1 MGRPPCCDKEGVKKG
16 PWTPE
21 EDLVLVSYVQ
31 EHGPGNWRA
40 VQATTGLAR
49 CGKSC
54 RLRWTNYL
62 RPGIRRGGFSDHE
75 DRLIAHLQ
83 ALLGNRW
90 AAIASYLPDRTD
102 NDVKNYWNTH
112 LKKKLLLLHQ
122 HAPPATPSPPS
133 NKNKGQWE
141 LRLQTDIDLARRA
154 LRDALASPPA
164 GTMITGA
171 TAPAPL
177 PLPAEPAPAYALTA
191 RDVSCMQDGWAPP
204 TPGKKSGSPATPPQ
218 PVAAESASGSTSE
231 LATECS
237 AASISSTSNNKR
249 AAPVAENQLFVREEE
264 KEAAGEVRLSE
275 IESWLLE
282 DGSGEQKP
290 PAHDG
295 TLLDAA
301 LLHSF
306 GF

>member
-40 VQATTGLAR
+40 VPASTGLMR
-49 CGKSC
+49 CSKSC

-62 RPGIRRGGFSDHE
+62 RPGIRRGGFSGDE

-112 LKKKLLLLHQ
+112 LRKKLLLQQQKMQLQ
-122 HAPPATPSPPS
+122 QRASAALSPPLPPPPH
-133 NKNKGQWE
+133 KGQWE
-141 LRLQTDIDLARRA
+141 LKLQTDIGLARRA
-154 LRDALASPPA
+154 LRDALSCSPP
-164 GTMITGA
+164 
-171 TAPAPL
+171 APAPL
-177 PLPAEPAPAYALTA
+177 LPAEPPPPPAALAQGYALTA
-191 RDVSCMQDGWAPP
+191 RDVSGVPNGWAPQVE
-204 TPGKKSGSPATPPQ
+204 KSGGA
-218 PVAAESASGSTSE
+218 VAAESASGSTSE
-231 LATECS
+231 LTDCS
-237 AASISSTSNNKR
+237 AVSVSSASDKR
-249 AAPVAENQLFVREEE
+249 TGAAPVAGQPFARGEEG
-264 KEAAGEVRLSE
+264 KATAADGEVPLSE

-282 DGSGEQKP
+282 LEDGGGEHKP
-290 PAHDG
+290 GLADG
-295 TLLDAA
+295 LLLDAS
-301 LLHSF
+301 LRNF
-306 GF
+306 RF

>member
-1 MGRPPCCDKEGVKKG
+1 MGRPPCCDKDGVKKG

-40 VQATTGLAR
+40 VPAGTGLSR
-49 CGKSC
+49 CSKSC

-112 LKKKLLLLHQ
+112 LKKKLLRL
-122 HAPPATPSPPS
+122 APPPPLQQPRAAAPSPPPQ
-133 NKNKGQWE
+133 KWQWE
-141 LRLQTDIDLARRA
+141 RKLQTDIDLARRA
-154 LRDALASPPA
+154 LRDALASPPPP
-164 GTMITGA
+164 GLTIFNSNGGG
-171 TAPAPL
+171 PA
-177 PLPAEPAPAYALTA
+177 
-191 RDVSCMQDGWAPP
+191 APP
-204 TPGKKSGSPATPPQ
+204 PG
-218 PVAAESASGSTSE
+218 AAESASCGSTSE
-231 LATECS
+231 LTEWS
-237 AASISSTSNNKR
+237 AASISSAPAKR
-249 AAPVAENQLFVREEE
+249 AAAAAPVTGHQMFAREEE
-264 KEAAGEVRLSE
+264 KAAAGEVPLSE

-282 DGSGEQKP
+282 ESGGEHK

-295 TLLDAA
+295 LLLDAA
-301 LLHSF
+301 LHNF